1 MRLVALTAAL
11 LVGCSDT
18 PEFDWSPLDEVDW
31 DAVEPE
37 PAVVTYPTV
46 DNRLHLLRIGRDTVG
61 TLSYWDGLQWV
72 DTDTRVIIPEGW
84 FVGPDICCDA
94 EEEMWEEQDRLET
107 ETTEEGNG

>member
-18 PEFDWSPLDEVDW
+18 SEFDWSPLDEVDL

-37 PAVVTYPTV
+37 PEVVIYPTV
-46 DNRLHLLRIGRDTVG
+46 DNRMNLLRIGIDTVG

-72 DTDTRVIIPEGW
+72 DTDTRVIIPKGW
-84 FVGPDICCDA
+84 FVGPDICSDA
-94 EEEMWEEQDRLET
+94 EEEIWEEQDRLET